1 MKLKLSLVV
10 TILLAGQ
17 FLGLNTPASGAD
29 CGMASWYGPHGGKTA
44 SGERFNRWGY
54 TAASPWRRLGSR
66 IRVINPL
73 NKRRVVVR
81 INDRLPHGHADLD
94 LSYAAFRQ
102 IASPRKGLVK
112 VCVIRLRR

>member
-1 MKLKLSLVV
+1 VKLKNSLIITV
-10 TILLAGQ
+10 LLVGQ
-17 FLGLNTPASGAD
+17 LLGMKIPAQGAN
-29 CGMASWYGPHGGKTA
+29 CGVASWYGPHGGKTA

-66 IRVINPL
+66 IRVINPH
-73 NKRRVVVR
+73 NRRRVLVR
-81 INDRLPHGHADLD
+81 INDRLPPGHADLD

-112 VCVIRLRR
+112 VCVIRLSR